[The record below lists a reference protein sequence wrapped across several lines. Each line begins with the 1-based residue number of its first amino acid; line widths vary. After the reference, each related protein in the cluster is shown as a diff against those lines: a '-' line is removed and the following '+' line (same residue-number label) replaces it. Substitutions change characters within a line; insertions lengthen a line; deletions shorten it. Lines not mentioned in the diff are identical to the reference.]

1 MEVGENELVVLTIIM
16 YKIVKGII
24 SALVYLHHD
33 SDPYILHRDI
43 KPSNILLD
51 NNFNARLAD
60 FGLSRTAD
68 NGTIQSSM
76 VVGIENYLDPECRKT
91 GKFNCSSD
99 VYSFGLV
106 LLEIAC
112 KKDKNSYAQVWE
124 RYIDR
129 TLMQAADD
137 RLQGAFDETQ
147 MERVIILG
155 LWCCQPNIEMRPMM
169 EQAMDFLESDGPLP
183 KLAKPETSSSAPS
196 N

>member
-76 VVGIENYLDPECRKT
+76 VVGMENYLDPECRKT

-124 RYIDR
+124 DLCMATTNVRAR
-129 TLMQAADD
+129 LMRD
-137 RLQGAFDETQ
+137 LVGGLIPSSLN
-147 MERVIILG
+147 IIA
-155 LWCCQPNIEMRPMM
+155 N
-169 EQAMDFLESDGPLP
+169 S
-183 KLAKPETSSSAPS
+183 AKTFTP
-196 N
+196 

>member
-1 MEVGENELVVLTIIM
+1 M
-16 YKIVKGII
+16 KGII

-33 SDPYILHRDI
+33 RHPYILHRDI

-51 NNFNARLAD
+51 TNFNARLAD

-76 VVGIENYLDPECRKT
+76 VVGTENYLDPECRKT
-91 GKFNCSSD
+91 GKFNRSSD

-112 KKDKNSYAQVWE
+112 KKDENSYAQVWE
-124 RYIDR
+124 RYIDK

-137 RLQGAFDETQ
+137 RLQGAFDKRQ
-147 MERVIILG
+147 MERVIVLG
-155 LWCCQPNIEMRPMM
+155 LWCCQPNIEMRPTM
-169 EQAMDFLESDGPLP
+169 EKAMDFLETDDGPLP
-183 KLAKPETSSSAPS
+183 KLAKPEITSSSAPS